1 MCVSPYPHVRQ
12 HTTNPCLYWIGPY
25 QDQALQFDL
34 AAAQGETCTTQTL
47 SPWSSQNMQIMS
59 TRMKSG
65 KRPRSRELRVD
76 LWAYLI
82 FIF

>member
-34 AAAQGETCTTQTL
+34 AAAQGETCTTKTL
-47 SPWSSQNMQIMS
+47 GPWSSQNMQINPHDGWEATMQQ
-59 TRMKSG
+59 RALY
-65 KRPRSRELRVD
+65 RPAGILN
-76 LWAYLI
+76 LT
-82 FIF
+82 